1 MSHDSDGLGVSIPQ
15 GSIVSALLC
24 SFHYGHLER
33 NVIIP
38 YLEKASEAAAK
49 DISRRHISSD
59 ASAEE
64 SSRDEYILLRFM
76 YDFLLIST
84 SQKLAASFFSRLRR
98 GFCAYNC
105 YMNDK
110 KISLNFDIGDLSTMP
125 SSRVYVGE
133 DGISFLRWSGLLI
146 NCCTLEVQA
155 DYSS

>member
-15 GSIVSALLC
+15 GRIVSALLC

-64 SSRDEYILLRFM
+64 S
-76 YDFLLIST
+76 T
-84 SQKLAASFFSRLRR
+84 
-98 GFCAYNC
+98 
-105 YMNDK
+105 
-110 KISLNFDIGDLSTMP
+110 
-125 SSRVYVGE
+125 
-133 DGISFLRWSGLLI
+133 
-146 NCCTLEVQA
+146 
-155 DYSS
+155 